1 MFYQLSS
8 YIKKLFKTFL
18 PIGRS
23 FGNSR
28 VQGFYGRLLGPVS
41 DHVLINRTSKER
53 TLHQVIKYCHGT
65 I

>member
-8 YIKKLFKTFL
+8 YIKRLFENFL

-23 FGNSR
+23 FGNGR

-41 DHVLINRTSKER
+41 DHVLFKSYKQGANIASSN
-53 TLHQVIKYCHGT
+53 
-65 I
+65 